1 MLIIEYLLELDTPL
15 SLSCIAKNLR
25 MAALHFEKSRNLH
38 EHSALAFESN
48 KNIDLISY
56 KQYANKHQVH
66 AQEYSLIAEAMIEKY
81 KYEFIITHGGF
92 IGGVYVKR

>member
-25 MAALHFEKSRNLH
+25 MAAL
-38 EHSALAFESN
+38 AFESN
-48 KNIDLISY
+48 NNIDLISY

-81 KYEFIITHGGF
+81 NYEFS
-92 IGGVYVKR
+92 VKVIS

>member
-25 MAALHFEKSRNLH
+25 MAALYFEKSRNLH
-38 EHSALAFESN
+38 EHAALAFDSN
-48 KNIDLISY
+48 NSSDLISY
-56 KQYANKHQVH
+56 KQYANKHQL

-81 KYEFIITHGGF
+81 SYEFS
-92 IGGVYVKR
+92 VKVIS